1 MKSQVVMNILA
12 MKRRIQRA
20 YSFVSKYTKD
30 VFYVQQLFSQ
40 KSRMHNRIF
49 FTYDYR
55 TTIPKSFKKKRHF
68 HKNSTNT
75 LRSIFPYYNPTPFIH
90 TIERTTLIHHLGMPK
105 QLCESIEPYEPS
117 SAPTCSFTLLEY
129 IYIHAHERPLL
140 NIQKR
145 KNKRI
150 MATTLWLK

>member
-1 MKSQVVMNILA
+1 MAEQRLQSQAVNWISMKSQVVMNILA
-12 MKRRIQRA
+12 IKWRIQRA

-30 VFYVQQLFSQ
+30 VFYIQQLFSQ

-55 TTIPKSFKKKRHF
+55 TTIPKSFKKTRYGQAF
-68 HKNSTNT
+68 
-75 LRSIFPYYNPTPFIH
+75 RINPTPFIH

-117 SAPTCSFTLLEY
+117 SAPTCSFTFLEY
-129 IYIHAHERPLL
+129 IYIY
-140 NIQKR
+140 
-145 KNKRI
+145 
-150 MATTLWLK
+150 TCT